1 MQKILNPKNF
11 KDPVAQKTEWT
22 PIFKES
28 NGNFKIKRLSQV
40 GETRVEFKSPAS
52 SRVIYRNC
60 ALIGLAA
67 LAAMVITKNGS
78 IVIRVLALF
87 AALVG
92 CWGLYMQSQPIGF
105 NKTSGVFKRGRKQTV
120 KFDDIYALQLIS
132 RVVQVKTP
140 PKGELQKINTYELN
154 LVLNDGSRVNV
165 VAHGGSKEIREDGDT
180 ISNFIN
186 KPLWDAAV

>member
-1 MQKILNPKNF
+1 MQKIFNPKNF

-28 NGNFKIKRLSQV
+28 NGNFKMKRLSKE
-40 GETRVEFKSPAS
+40 GEAKIGFKTPAS
-52 SRVIYRNC
+52 SKAIYRNC

-67 LAAMVITKNGS
+67 LAVMLFTRSGS
-78 IVIRVLALF
+78 LIIMLLALV
-87 AALVG
+87 AAVVG
-92 CWGLYMQSQPIGF
+92 CWGIYMQSQPISF
-105 NKTSGVFKRGRKQTV
+105 DKASGVFRRGRKQNV
-120 KFDDIYALQLIS
+120 KFEDIYALQLIT
-132 RVVQVKTP
+132 RVVQVKQP
-140 PKGELQKINTYELN
+140 PKGELKKINTYELN

-165 VAHGGSKEIREDGDT
+165 VAHGGSNEIREDGET

>member
-1 MQKILNPKNF
+1 MIKIFNPKNF

-22 PIFKES
+22 PVFKES
-28 NGNFKIKRLSQV
+28 NGNFKIKRLSQE
-40 GETRVEFKSPAS
+40 GEARIGFKTPAS
-52 SRVIYRNC
+52 SKAIYRNC

-67 LAAMVITKNGS
+67 LAVMLFTKNGS
-78 IVIRVLALF
+78 IVIRILALV
-87 AALVG
+87 AAIVG
-92 CWGLYMQSQPIGF
+92 CWGMYMQSQPISF
-105 NKTSGVFKRGRKQTV
+105 DKASGVFKGGRKQNV
-120 KFDDIYALQLIS
+120 KFDDIYALQLIT

-140 PKGELQKINTYELN
+140 PKGQMEKINTYELN

-165 VAHGGSKEIREDGDT
+165 IAHGGSKEIREDGDT

>member
-1 MQKILNPKNF
+1 MIKIFNPKNF

-22 PIFKES
+22 PVFKES
-28 NGNFKIKRLSQV
+28 NGNFKIKRLSQE
-40 GETRVEFKSPAS
+40 GEARIGFKTPAS
-52 SRVIYRNC
+52 SKAIYRNC

-67 LAAMVITKNGS
+67 LAVMLFTKNGS
-78 IVIRVLALF
+78 IVIRILALV
-87 AALVG
+87 AAIVG
-92 CWGLYMQSQPIGF
+92 CWGMYMQSQPISF
-105 NKTSGVFKRGRKQTV
+105 DKASGVFKRGRKQNV
-120 KFDDIYALQLIS
+120 KFDDIYALQLIT

-140 PKGELQKINTYELN
+140 PKGQMEKINTYELN

-165 VAHGGSKEIREDGDT
+165 IAHGGSKEIREDGDT

>member
-1 MQKILNPKNF
+1 MTKIFNPKNF

-22 PIFKES
+22 PIFKAS
-28 NGNFKIKRLSQV
+28 NGNFKIKRLSQE
-40 GETRVEFKSPAS
+40 GESKIGFKTPAS
-52 SRVIYRNC
+52 STAIYRNC

-67 LAAMVITKNGS
+67 LAVMLFTKNGS
-78 IVIRVLALF
+78 IIIRILALV
-87 AALVG
+87 AAIVG
-92 CWGLYMQSQPIGF
+92 CWGMYMQSQPICF
-105 NKTSGVFKRGRKQTV
+105 DKASGVFQRGRKQKV
-120 KFDDIYALQLIS
+120 KFDDIYALQLIT

-140 PKGELQKINTYELN
+140 PKGQMEKINTYELN

-165 VAHGGSKEIREDGDT
+165 IAHGGSKEIREDADT